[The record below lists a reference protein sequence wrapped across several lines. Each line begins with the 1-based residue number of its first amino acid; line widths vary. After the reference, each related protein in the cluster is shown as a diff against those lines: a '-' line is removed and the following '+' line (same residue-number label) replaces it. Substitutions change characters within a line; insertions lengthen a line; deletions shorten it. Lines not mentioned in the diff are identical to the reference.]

1 MIECPGLLSCP
12 GLTLASIYSRML
24 DCRVKPGN
32 DEERSLRGVLMRSS
46 GHGKTPM
53 PPKRLCGQGP
63 DRRIGARWDS
73 VSFR

>member
-32 DEERSLRGVLMRSS
+32 DEERKSARSANALQRS
-46 GHGKTPM
+46 WQDAIAAQTPVQARHG
-53 PPKRLCGQGP
+53 C
-63 DRRIGARWDS
+63 RIGARWDS